1 MKKLTKSLFVLLSTV
16 SLYFAACEKTEDDP
30 YKPAPATTSGSNTTT
45 TSTTAYLKMKVNDTV
60 YEARTISYSIYY
72 YNGLPIT
79 LLAATSNLPPQ
90 KPLTIKLPLKKGDYT
105 FGYKEDPV
113 YAKYGDYYSKNG
125 SLKITAVDSINKR
138 VSGNFSF
145 VTDSSTITSGNFVN
159 VPMR

>member
-1 MKKLTKSLFVLLSTV
+1 MKKLNKSLLLLLSA
-16 SLYFAACEKTEDDP
+16 SALCFAACEKTDDP
-30 YKPAPATTSGSNTTT
+30 YKPAPATTSGTNTTT
-45 TSTTAYLKMKVNDTV
+45 TGNTAYLNMKVNDTV
-60 YEARTISYSIYY
+60 YEAKTISYSTYY

-90 KPLTIKLPLKKGDYT
+90 KSLTIKLPLKKGDYT
-105 FGYKEDPV
+105 IGYKEGMV
-113 YAKYGDYYSKNG
+113 YAKYGDYYSKSG

-145 VTDSSTITSGNFVN
+145 VTDSSTITSGNFLN